1 MNYKICG
8 RNDITDIK
16 GCIFENRGITDIKT
30 YTHLTDDVIIP
41 YENLDNINKAVDIFT
56 KHLEQHSI
64 ISIVVDCDVDG
75 QCSASMIYMYIKSH
89 IDKDAKIT
97 YLIHS
102 GKQHGLSNDIEISD
116 DTDLLIIPDAGTND
130 VEQCKTLN
138 EKGIDIIILDHHE
151 KEKDNPYAIVVNNQ
165 CSSNYANKELCGAG
179 IVYKFLQALDEYYWT
194 DNADNYLDLVA
205 LANISDV
212 MDLRSFE
219 TKRLIDKGLSVIT
232 NKCFEEFINS
242 QTFLIKGKVNPHTIA
257 FYITSLINAICRVGN
272 SEEKDLLFRA
282 FTEQDEEF
290 EYKKRGE
297 VTPTTETIYERAVRL
312 CKNAKSRQD
321 KQVNSFLPNLEK
333 KYSTNNDAV
342 LFVKGDDIPN
352 VFSGI
357 VAMKLADKFK
367 KPCLI
372 LHKYNTNDSSNV
384 FRGSARNFD
393 NSYVSNFKDFL
404 EKTNKFNWCQGHQG
418 AFGIEINGK
427 NVKEAISRLNSEC
440 ENADKRLPVDFEIN
454 YTDFNVGLI
463 TDITSL
469 EDYYGTGI
477 KEPMIVIKNLVLEAN
492 QGCLMG
498 KENNTW
504 KFVTDDYAIIKFKN
518 PTNDPVLNFLDSFEE
533 TITIDALCQVGISE
547 YKGIITPQITIKDYE
562 VIK

>member
-1 MNYKICG
+1 MNYKVCG

-16 GCIFENRGITDIKT
+16 GCIFENRGVADIKT

-41 YENLDNINKAVDIFT
+41 YWKLDNINDAVDVFV
-56 KHLEQHSI
+56 KHMEKHSK

-89 IDKDAKIT
+89 IDKDANIT

-102 GKQHGLSNDIEISD
+102 GKQHGLSSDIEIPEG
-116 DTDLLIIPDAGTND
+116 TELLIIPDAGTND
-130 VEQCKTLN
+130 TEQCKMLT

-165 CSSNYANKELCGAG
+165 CSINYNNKELCGAG
-179 IVYKFLQALDEYYWT
+179 VVYKFLQALDEYYWT
-194 DNADNYLDLVA
+194 DNADNYLDLVT

-219 TKRLIDKGLSVIT
+219 TKRLIDKGLNVIT
-232 NKCFEEFINS
+232 NKCFEEFINA
-242 QTFLIKGKVNPHTIA
+242 QTFLMKGKVNPHTVA
-257 FYITSLINAICRVGN
+257 FCITSLINAMCRVGN

-297 VTPTTETIYERAVRL
+297 TTPTTETIYERAVRL

-321 KQVNSFLPNLEK
+321 KQVNGFLPNLEK
-333 KYSTNNDAV
+333 KYSASNNSV
-342 LFVKGDDIPN
+342 LFIKGDDIPN

-367 KPCLI
+367 KPCLV
-372 LHKYNTNDSSNV
+372 LRGYSTDENNKV

-393 NSYVSNFKDFL
+393 NSYVSNFKDLL
-404 EKTNKFNWCQGHQG
+404 ESTNKFNWCQGHQG
-418 AFGIEINGK
+418 AFGVEIKGD
-427 NVKEAISRLNSEC
+427 NVKGVLSELNVKC
-440 ENADKRLPVDFEIN
+440 EKADKRLPVDFEID
-454 YTDFNVGLI
+454 YTDFDVSII

-477 KEPMIVIKNLVLEAN
+477 KEPMLIIKNLVLEAN
-492 QGCLMG
+492 QGSLMG
-498 KENNTW
+498 KEKNTW
-504 KFVTDDYAIIKFKN
+504 KFTTDDYAIIKFKN
-518 PTNDPVLNFLDSFEE
+518 SANDPVLNFFESFED
-533 TITIDALCQVGISE
+533 TITIDALCQVEVSE

-562 VIK
+562 VVK

>member
-1 MNYKICG
+1 MNYKVCG
-8 RNDITDIK
+8 RNDIADIK
-16 GCIFENRGITDIKT
+16 GCIFENRGITDIET
-30 YTHLTDDVIIP
+30 YTHLTDDIIIS
-41 YENLDNINKAVDIFT
+41 YENLDNINKAVNVFT
-56 KHLEQHSI
+56 KHLEQHSKV
-64 ISIVVDCDVDG
+64 SIVVDCDVDG

-89 IDKDAKIT
+89 IDKDANIT

-102 GKQHGLSNDIEISD
+102 GKQHGLSNDIEISE

-130 VEQCKTLN
+130 TEQCKLLT

-151 KEKDNPYAIVVNNQ
+151 KEINNPYAIVVNNQ
-165 CSSNYANKELCGAG
+165 CSPNYANKELCGAG
-179 IVYKFLQALDEYYWT
+179 IVYKFLQALDEYYWS
-194 DNADNYLDLVA
+194 DNADNFLDLVA

-219 TKRLIDKGLSVIT
+219 TKRLVDKGLSVIT

-242 QTFLIKGKVNPHTIA
+242 QTFLMKGKVNPHTIA
-257 FYITSLINAICRVGN
+257 FYITSLINAMCRVGN

-297 VTPTTETIYERAVRL
+297 TIPTTETIYERAVRL

-333 KYSTNNDAV
+333 KYSTSNDAV

-367 KPCLI
+367 KPCLV
-372 LHKYNTNDSSNV
+372 LHKCNTNDNDNV

-393 NSYVSNFKDFL
+393 NSYVLNFKDFL

-427 NVKEAISRLNSEC
+427 NVKEVISKLNSEC
-440 ENADKRLPVDFEIN
+440 EDADKRLPVDFEIN
-454 YTDFNVGLI
+454 YTDFNVSLI

-477 KEPMIVIKNLVLEAN
+477 KEPILVIKNLVLEAN

-504 KFVTDDYAIIKFKN
+504 KFVTDDFAIIKFKN
-518 PTNDPVLNFLDSFEE
+518 PVNDPVLNFLDSFED
-533 TITIDALCQVGISE
+533 TITINALCQVGISE

-562 VIK
+562 VVK